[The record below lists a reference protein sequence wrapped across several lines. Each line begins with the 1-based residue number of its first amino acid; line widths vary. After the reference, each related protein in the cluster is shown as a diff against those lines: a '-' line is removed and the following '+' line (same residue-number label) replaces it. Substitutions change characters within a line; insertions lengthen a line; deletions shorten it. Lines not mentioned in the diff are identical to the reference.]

1 MNGKI
6 AKGPRRT
13 TRRPAAG
20 SRSQARATP
29 PVRPFCAV
37 RRSSTR
43 ATHSSVPTRD
53 RSAGSSGSGIAA
65 GRSPSSRGGP
75 PPSELMSQPLAHE
88 GRGKPARSEWEVPPH
103 LWRRGLAGE
112 TGFPP
117 RERAEGERRSYL
129 LNHGRAE
136 EARRSDEE
144 HADQEREDV
153 EVCVDRP
160 ARKVARGEGLGE
172 ANQET
177 AQHCAGNAPDPA
189 DNGRGEALQPGGE
202 AHQRED
208 LAEDEP
214 EHDASCGRERR
225 PAEERER
232 D

>member
-6 AKGPRRT
+6 ANGPSRT

-20 SRSQARATP
+20 SRSQARATA
-29 PVRPFCAV
+29 PVRPFGGV

-43 ATHSSVPTRD
+43 ATHSSVPTLD
-53 RSAGSSGSGIAA
+53 RSAGSTGSGIAA

-75 PPSELMSQPLAHE
+75 PPSELN
-88 GRGKPARSEWEVPPH
+88 
-103 LWRRGLAGE
+103 
-112 TGFPP
+112 
-117 RERAEGERRSYL
+117 SYL
-129 LNHGRAE
+129 LDHGRAE
-136 EARRSDEE
+136 QARRSDEE

-172 ANQET
+172 ADQEA

-214 EHDASCGRERR
+214 EHDSTCGRERR
-225 PAEERER
+225 PEKERER
-232 D
+232 YHPVDAD